1 MKCKCKIELTNHL
14 TNLNKIIKQLNYI
27 VPRIKRVIIEQELLK
42 VEKIKTIRIN
52 RRLNQREVHLKQFKT
67 ELHHN

>member
-1 MKCKCKIELTNHL
+1 MKCKCQIELTNHL
-14 TNLNKIIKQLNYI
+14 TNLNKIIKHLNYI
-27 VPRIKRVIIEQELLK
+27 VPRIKRVIIEQKLLK

-52 RRLNQREVHLKQFKT
+52 RRLNQREFHLKQFKT